1 MAEDHDSVLGRID
14 RNLEKLTGFLMGMNG
29 NPGFCKNTVDDLSE
43 HNRRLRT
50 VEKWM
55 WRTAG
60 AIAVVTFIIAWH
72 LSFGGK

>member
-1 MAEDHDSVLGRID
+1 
-14 RNLEKLTGFLMGMNG
+14 MGMNG